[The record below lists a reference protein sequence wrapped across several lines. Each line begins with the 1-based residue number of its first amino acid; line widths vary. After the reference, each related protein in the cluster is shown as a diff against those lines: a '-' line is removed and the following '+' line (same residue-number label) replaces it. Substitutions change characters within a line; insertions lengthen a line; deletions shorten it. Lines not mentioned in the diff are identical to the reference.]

1 MGDSQAIRI
10 KGRIR
15 QRAMV
20 GVAKSDCLPPE
31 RDSHTYTP
39 GEVKLDCLLISP
51 KAHQTMRQIGAEYV
65 KWCEKLYTPA
75 GLAMLFPGLKPNNSA
90 FRNVK

>member
-31 RDSHTYTP
+31 RDSHTHTP
-39 GEVKLDCLLISP
+39 GEVKLDYLLISP
-51 KAHQTMRQIGAEYV
+51 KAHQTMRQIAAEYV
-65 KWCEKLYTPA
+65 KWREKLYTPA
-75 GLAMLFPGLKPNNSA
+75 GLAMLFPGLKPK
-90 FRNVK
+90 RKDK